1 VGLVEDAIDRL
12 LQPLFDKVKQVFAPF
27 AKLVDFIFH
36 FWQKL
41 QETATKIQSLIALVV
56 SEVNAWKNFKENL
69 AFRTKVMNVKAF
81 IDGVQEFWS
90 QMVAA
95 WNAILDLIKEIKGK
109 FAGAGEDPA
118 QEVREAIRDV
128 EESGFKNILAKFPRV
143 LKGAEKLLGF
153 VAILLDAL
161 TTILA
166 AIDDLTTIVEALRAI
181 REDIETGGPLFL
193 KQSNA
198 RRTVR
203 LEDGTTMKIRV
214 GNLHS

>member
-1 VGLVEDAIDRL
+1 MGLIQDALDRL
-12 LQPLFDKVKQVFAPF
+12 LQPIFDKIKQVFAPF
-27 AKLVDFIFH
+27 AKLVDFVFH
-36 FWQKL
+36 FWTKL
-41 QETATKIQSLIALVV
+41 QETATKINSLIAMVI
-56 SEVNAWKNFKENL
+56 SEVNEWKNFKENL
-69 AFRTKVMNVKAF
+69 AFRTKVTNARVL
-81 IDGVQEFWS
+81 IDGVQEFWQ

-95 WNAILDLIKEIKGK
+95 WNSILDLVKEIKGK

-118 QEVREAIRDV
+118 QEVREAIKDV

-153 VAILLDAL
+153 VAILLDAM

-181 REDIETGGPLFL
+181 RVDIETGGPLFL
-193 KQSNA
+193 KQSNP
-198 RRTVR
+198 RRVIR